1 MVFFDCIQIV
11 PQIDIFVRSGHIALT
26 HIDST
31 FRTVGLVGYAW
42 SSYATSVLANGTVVP
57 SGYRL
62 YFHGTGVNPS
72 GGPDYRAFGLP
83 LRWFCRGGVPIF

>member
-1 MVFFDCIQIV
+1 M
-11 PQIDIFVRSGHIALT
+11 RSGHIALT

-72 GGPDYRAFGLP
+72 GGPDHRAFGFP
-83 LRWFCRGGVPIF
+83 LRCLSTVLGMW